1 MALNDVLTALDGARD
16 ALVLAINN
24 KGGSLSDSATLY
36 QCADAVANIQGGGTS
51 AEYYKCASVTPG
63 TAAPEGA
70 TFKMT
75 YTLKAFNATFTYNWT
90 MDDTSKT
97 GTERTWSGT
106 VDGESGTSVLK
117 INSAGFWQITDSLGE
132 TTASVISN
140 NPWEIADW
148 HNADG
153 GDV

>member
-1 MALNDVLTALDGARD
+1 MSGGGGLDQETYTQIMDIIGD
-16 ALVLAINN
+16 A
-24 KGGSLSDSATLY
+24 SDSVSFSLTPT
-36 QCADAVANIQGGGTS
+36 QCECT
-51 AEYYKCASVTPG
+51 YYKCASVTPG

-70 TFKMT
+70 TFTMT
-75 YTLKAFNATFTYNWT
+75 YTLKAFDATFTYNWT

-106 VDGESGTSVLK
+106 VEGESGTSVLK
-117 INSAGFWQITDSLGE
+117 INSTGFWQITDSLGE
-132 TTASVISN
+132 TTAKASSN
-140 NPWEIADW
+140 NPWEITDW